1 MMNNEDIFSVNNKY
15 VIVVFSCQVPYID
28 YIVLESVDS
37 YIVSLNVFKIFI
49 LILFVDAC

>member
-1 MMNNEDIFSVNNKY
+1 MNNNEDIFSVNNKY
-15 VIVVFSCQVPYID
+15 VIVVFSCQVPYVD

-37 YIVSLNVFKIFI
+37 YIVFLYVFKIFI